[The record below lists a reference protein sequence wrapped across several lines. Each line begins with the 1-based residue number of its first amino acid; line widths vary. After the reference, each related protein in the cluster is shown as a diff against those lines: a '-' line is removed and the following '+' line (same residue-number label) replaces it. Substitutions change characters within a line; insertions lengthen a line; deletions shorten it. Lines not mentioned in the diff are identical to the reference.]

1 MKHKNIKIALSVF
14 LTAFA
19 FGLNITGI
27 SPVLGVLNTKYHA
40 YGTSMVQM
48 LQTLP
53 YLFIMVGSFSIGW
66 LTTKISKKKIIMA
79 GLLIIG
85 VCGIVPFFT
94 ESFTIYLYQDC

>member
-53 YLFIMVGSFSIGW
+53 YLFIMVGSFSIGFNW
-66 LTTKISKKKIIMA
+66 MANDKDQQKKDYYGRIA
-79 GLLIIG
+79 YHRC
-85 VCGIVPFFT
+85 VWHSSVF
-94 ESFTIYLYQDC
+94 Y

>member
-48 LQTLP
+48 FPDTA
-53 YLFIMVGSFSIGW
+53 
-66 LTTKISKKKIIMA
+66 ISVYHGGIFFNWMA
-79 GLLIIG
+79 NDKDQQKRLLW
-85 VCGIVPFFT
+85 
-94 ESFTIYLYQDC
+94 QDCLS

>member
-48 LQTLP
+48 L
-53 YLFIMVGSFSIGW
+53 S
-66 LTTKISKKKIIMA
+66 
-79 GLLIIG
+79 LIHI
-85 VCGIVPFFT
+85 
-94 ESFTIYLYQDC
+94 

>member
-66 LTTKISKKKIIMA
+66 LTTKISKKKDYYGRIA
-79 GLLIIG
+79 YHRC
-85 VCGIVPFFT
+85 VWHSSVF
-94 ESFTIYLYQDC
+94 Y

>member
-53 YLFIMVGSFSIGW
+53 YPVSYTHLDVYKRQSDSRAVWCFQNDSS
-66 LTTKISKKKIIMA
+66 
-79 GLLIIG
+79 
-85 VCGIVPFFT
+85 
-94 ESFTIYLYQDC
+94 